1 MKYLLAVL
9 YVPIACVC
17 ITAEATRLI
26 GGGKIFLAASEK
38 KMINLHN
45 RKPTRR
51 SLPHLCVHPARPRA
65 EEGGRVSFAG
75 RDTAQLLPP
84 QYQRLTRAGA
94 EGACQRVRRSGY
106 HYRYCGENIGRSSG
120 SEETPENV
128 LYQ

>member
-17 ITAEATRLI
+17 ITAEATRPI
-26 GGGKIFLAASEK
+26 WGGGKIFLAASEK

-65 EEGGRVSFAG
+65 EEGCRVSVAG
-75 RDTAQLLPP
+75 RDTARLL
-84 QYQRLTRAGA
+84 LHNTKG
-94 EGACQRVRRSGY
+94 
-106 HYRYCGENIGRSSG
+106 
-120 SEETPENV
+120 
-128 LYQ
+128 